1 MDLDNAIVASMK
13 PSELERAN
21 RQIEHGLGQRYEIYS
36 TPHLN
41 PTPEQQVI
49 LQQVQSPNP
58 KPKYHYDEVRPLP
71 IQDWNYGIYNL
82 TYDGSAYRLTKSV
95 KKSVF
100 FGLFERTE
108 SVPVTT
114 FTGRYAANRFMT
126 WVDDSDLTADT
137 KYYFHNAVVAHDNTY
152 EQVRQTRS
160 PLGESIQEIN
170 SSADFFT
177 GIDPSG
183 LVNSDF
189 YGTAYDWQTNL
200 DHLPDL

>member
-21 RQIEHGLGQRYEIYS
+21 RQIEHGLGQRFEIYS

-41 PTPEQQVI
+41 PTPEQQVL

-71 IQDWNYGIYNL
+71 LQKWNFGAYTLN
-82 TYDGSAYRLTKSV
+82 YDGDSYRLTKTV
-95 KKSVF
+95 TKSVF
-100 FGLFERTE
+100 FGLFERSE
-108 SVPVTT
+108 SVPVIS
-114 FTGRYAANRFMT
+114 FSGRHANNKFMT
-126 WVDDSDLTADT
+126 WIDDSSLATDT
-137 KYYFHNAVVAHDNTY
+137 KYYFSNAVVSHDNTY
-152 EQVRQTRS
+152 EKVRQTRS
-160 PLGESIQEIN
+160 PLGKSIQEVN

-177 GIDPSG
+177 GVDPSG

-189 YGTAYDWQTNL
+189 YGTSYDWQTSVE
-200 DHLPDL
+200 HLPDL